1 MSMARPAESIFEAG
15 TAVLFDLDNTLI
27 DRDSARDKFFSYLL
41 TRYFPHL
48 TPEEAAWADRVET
61 MRALD
66 RGGRGSKAAIHDCLF
81 GGRPVMSPCA
91 FTELMRGKLAS
102 FASWSDGAV
111 SLLKCLRARRH
122 PMALVTN
129 GSKSQRAKI
138 NAVGASVY
146 FDTVLISEEVG
157 INKPDTAIFRQ
168 AMSRL
173 NAAPERSV
181 FVGDSL
187 EHDMVGARNAGMMTV
202 YLKKGGDEE
211 AGESACDLIVS
222 DLRELADLVI
232 GLDD

>member
-1 MSMARPAESIFEAG
+1 MARQAGSIFEAG
-15 TAVLFDLDNTLI
+15 TAVLFDLDDTLI
-27 DRDSARDKFFSYLL
+27 DRDAARDRFFSYLL
-41 TRYFPHL
+41 PTYFPHL
-48 TPEEAAWADRVET
+48 TPEEAAWADRMET

-66 RGGRGSKAAIHDCLF
+66 RGGRGSKTAIHDYLF
-81 GGRPVMSPCA
+81 GGRPAMSPQA

-102 FASWSDGAV
+102 YASWSDGAV
-111 SLLKCLRARRH
+111 PLLKCLRARRH

-138 NAVGASVY
+138 NAIGASVY

-157 INKPDTAIFRQ
+157 IAKPDPAIFTQ

-173 NAAPERSV
+173 NAASDRSV

-202 YLKKGGDEE
+202 YLNRSGASDVDE
-211 AGESACDLIVS
+211 SLCDLVVS
-222 DLRELADLVI
+222 DLRELSDRVI
-232 GLDD
+232 NLEA